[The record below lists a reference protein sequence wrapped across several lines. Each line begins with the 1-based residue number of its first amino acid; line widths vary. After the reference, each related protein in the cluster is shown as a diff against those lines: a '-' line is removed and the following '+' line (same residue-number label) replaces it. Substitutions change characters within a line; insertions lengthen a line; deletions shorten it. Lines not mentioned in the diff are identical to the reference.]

1 MPLYDFSLLLQ
12 YSKFTP
18 IFHRYSRRRKL
29 TTKMANDEI
38 PMTGDASSDTPR
50 QGRRNALADI
60 FEGLTPATVHEMKQ
74 YSLHSMSKEDAERFI
89 DRLDII
95 QSERFHSRRNA
106 LWDLLDLVDLDNL
119 QNLRSRIVSESCHRD
134 SLVTGGDTRQQ
145 IH

>member
-1 MPLYDFSLLLQ
+1 
-12 YSKFTP
+12 
-18 IFHRYSRRRKL
+18 
-29 TTKMANDEI
+29 MANDEI
-38 PMTGDASSDTPR
+38 PMTCDSATDAPSDTLR

-74 YSLHSMSKEDAERFI
+74 YSLQSMSKEDAERFI

-95 QSERFHSRRNA
+95 QSERFHRRRNA

-119 QNLRSRIVSESCHRD
+119 QNLRSRIMTECHGE
-134 SLVTGGDTRQQ
+134 SLVAGGDTRQQ